1 MIYGNA
7 VVIDGAEIGLTA
19 VIDGGEITLASTV
32 SDGVQ
37 TFMPLLPDAYSGETT
52 VTPSE
57 DTQTLLTSGLMVAN
71 NLTVNPIPSN
81 YGRILWDGSII
92 TVY

>member
-57 DTQTLLTSGLMVAN
+57 NEQTLLTAGLMVAN
-71 NLTVNPIPSN
+71 NIVVNPIPSN
-81 YGRILWDGSII
+81 YGLITYDGTKII
-92 TVY
+92 VS